1 MGPGMKDCPL
11 FLPRG
16 TQKKE
21 NQTYETRQ
29 RMVTSNSGTSFPNIK
44 GIKKPFPQLT
54 PSSNRL
60 SKNISSTTEKTSHSN
75 LDDVQSRIFYKKGNR
90 MNESSQKNSSMNVGP
105 PPNRAKGSK
114 KRDPLEKKTSKSQL
128 PLIPFQL
135 KNSIIDI
142 SQRTEDELK
151 ASSYMEGEPKRNIP
165 GSVAEAFPLG
175 SRFPEPSAGELFLD
189 FQSLN
194 IIKENADE
202 DSASDL
208 SDSERIPIPPSPFTP
223 PELNLRAEEIDPV
236 CFDPHTDQGSEQAE
250 YYYPDFL
257 PPPFNSWDLNNMI
270 SMTSSECK
278 NEPLPQTI
286 ESLGKY
292 IDRLVQLEWLQ
303 MQTVQNEKI
312 KLVKARPQTAPGT
325 LWTAKSPGKSKL
337 FPNTFSSKVLT
348 HPEGFTKFPPGQPVH
363 LRKREV
369 HCEEAHPSYYV
380 FQSSPKT
387 VDAVSS
393 RSCPPKQNYEMR
405 MKEKKK
411 KSNEGAKQQLV
422 DLPSSDSSSKLQ
434 ASGNIRIPKQ
444 PQILLS
450 PVEHLKPLKA
460 PIRPNPKRNGNANN
474 YGPANKATA
483 GRELKTNGGKQASYV
498 FK

>member
-11 FLPRG
+11 LLPRG
-16 TQKKE
+16 AQKKK
-21 NQTYETRQ
+21 NQPNETHQ
-29 RMVTSNSGTSFPNIK
+29 RMVTSNSGTSLPNIK
-44 GIKKPFPQLT
+44 GIKKPCPQLT
-54 PSSNRL
+54 PSSSRL
-60 SKNISSTTEKTSHSN
+60 SKNSSSTTEKTSHSS
-75 LDDVQSRIFYKKGNR
+75 LDDVQSRSFYKKGNR
-90 MNESSQKNSSMNVGP
+90 MTGSCQKSSSMNVGP
-105 PPNRAKGSK
+105 PLNRAKASK
-114 KRDPLEKKTSKSQL
+114 KKDPLDKKPSKSQL
-128 PLIPFQL
+128 PLIPSQL
-135 KNSIIDI
+135 KSSIIDI
-142 SQRTEDELK
+142 SQRTEDELR
-151 ASSYMEGEPKRNIP
+151 ASSYTEGDPKRNIP
-165 GSVAEAFPLG
+165 GSVAEAIPLG
-175 SRFPEPSAGELFLD
+175 SRFPEPSMGKLFLD

-194 IIKENADE
+194 IIKEDADE

-208 SDSERIPIPPSPFTP
+208 SDSERIPLPPSPLTP

-236 CFDPHTDQGSEQAE
+236 CFDTHTDQGSEQAE

-257 PPPFNSWDLNNMI
+257 PPPFNSWDLNNMA
-270 SMTSSECK
+270 SSTSTEYK
-278 NEPLPQTI
+278 NELLPQTI

-337 FPNTFSSKVLT
+337 FPNTLSSRMLT
-348 HPEGFTKFPPGQPVH
+348 HPEGFTKFPPSQAIH

-387 VDAVSS
+387 IDAISS
-393 RSCPPKQNYEMR
+393 RSCPQKQNYEMR
-405 MKEKKK
+405 VKEKKK
-411 KSNEGAKQQLV
+411 KPNDSAKQQLLE
-422 DLPSSDSSSKLQ
+422 LPCSDSSSKIQ

-444 PQILLS
+444 PQMLLS

-460 PIRPNPKRNGNANN
+460 PIRPNPKRNANN
-474 YGPANKATA
+474 YGSSNKATA
-483 GRELKTNGGKQASYV
+483 GRELKTNGGKQASYM

>member
-1 MGPGMKDCPL
+1 MGPGMKDSSL
-11 FLPRG
+11 LLPRG
-16 TQKKE
+16 AQKKE
-21 NQTYETRQ
+21 SQTYETRQ
-29 RMVTSNSGTSFPNIK
+29 RMVTGTSLPNIK

-54 PSSNRL
+54 PSSSRL
-60 SKNISSTTEKTSHSN
+60 SKNISSATEKTSHSN
-75 LDDVQSRIFYKKGNR
+75 LDDVQSRSFYKKGNR

-114 KRDPLEKKTSKSQL
+114 KKDPLEKKPSKSQL
-128 PLIPFQL
+128 PLIPSQL
-135 KNSIIDI
+135 KSSIIDI

-151 ASSYMEGEPKRNIP
+151 GGSHMEGDPKRNISA
-165 GSVAEAFPLG
+165 SVAEATSFG
-175 SRFPEPSAGELFLD
+175 SRFPEPSMGKLLLD
-189 FQSLN
+189 FQSLS
-194 IIKENADE
+194 ITEEDTDE

-208 SDSERIPIPPSPFTP
+208 SDSERIPFPPSPFTP

-236 CFDPHTDQGSEQAE
+236 CFDPHVDQGSEQAE

-257 PPPFNSWDLNNMI
+257 PPPFNSWDLNNMA
-270 SMTSSECK
+270 SSTSTEYKSEL
-278 NEPLPQTI
+278 LPQTI

-325 LWTAKSPGKSKL
+325 LWSAKSPVKSRL
-337 FPNTFSSKVLT
+337 FPNTLSSRILT
-348 HPEGFTKFPPGQPVH
+348 HPEGFTKFSPGQAVH

-387 VDAVSS
+387 IDAISS
-393 RSCPPKQNYEMR
+393 RSCPQKQNYEMR

-411 KSNEGAKQQLV
+411 KPNEGAKQQLLE
-422 DLPSSDSSSKLQ
+422 LPCNDSSSKIQ

-444 PQILLS
+444 PQMVLS
-450 PVEHLKPLKA
+450 SVEHLKPLKA

>member
-1 MGPGMKDCPL
+1 MGPGMKDCPSL
-11 FLPRG
+11 LPRG
-16 TQKKE
+16 TEKKE

-29 RMVTSNSGTSFPNIK
+29 RMVISNSGTSLPNIK

-54 PSSNRL
+54 PSSSRL
-60 SKNISSTTEKTSHSN
+60 SKNISSTTEKISHSN
-75 LDDVQSRIFYKKGNR
+75 LDDVQSRSFYKKGNR
-90 MNESSQKNSSMNVGP
+90 MNESSQKNSTNVGP
-105 PPNRAKGSK
+105 PLNRAKGSK
-114 KRDPLEKKTSKSQL
+114 KKNPVEKKSSKSQL
-128 PLIPFQL
+128 PLIPSQL
-135 KNSIIDI
+135 KSSIIDVP
-142 SQRTEDELK
+142 QRTEDELK
-151 ASSYMEGEPKRNIP
+151 AHNCIERDPKRNIT
-165 GSVAEAFPLG
+165 GSVAEATPFG
-175 SRFPEPSAGELFLD
+175 SRFPEPSVGKLFLD
-189 FQSLN
+189 VQSLS

-236 CFDPHTDQGSEQAE
+236 CFDPHTDQGCEQAE

-257 PPPFNSWDLNNMI
+257 PPPYNSWDLNNMA
-270 SMTSSECK
+270 SSTSSQYK

-303 MQTVQNEKI
+303 MQTIQNEKI
-312 KLVKARPQTAPGT
+312 KLAKARPQTAPST
-325 LWTAKSPGKSKL
+325 LWSAKSPGKSKL
-337 FPNTFSSKVLT
+337 FPSALSSRLLT
-348 HPEGFTKFPPGQPVH
+348 HPEGFTKFVPGQAVH

-393 RSCPPKQNYEMR
+393 RSCPQKQNYEMR

-411 KSNEGAKQQLV
+411 KPNEGAKQQLL
-422 DLPSSDSSSKLQ
+422 DLPCGDNSSKIQ

-444 PQILLS
+444 PQMLLS
-450 PVEHLKPLKA
+450 SFEHLKPLKS
-460 PIRPNPKRNGNANN
+460 PIGPNPKRNGNANN
-474 YGPANKATA
+474 CGLTNKATA
-483 GRELKTNGGKQASYV
+483 GRELKTNGGKQASYM

>member
-1 MGPGMKDCPL
+1 MKHAREC
-11 FLPRG
+11 
-16 TQKKE
+16 
-21 NQTYETRQ
+21 
-29 RMVTSNSGTSFPNIK
+29 SNSGTSLPNIK
-44 GIKKPFPQLT
+44 GVRKQFPQLT
-54 PSSNRL
+54 PSSSRL
-60 SKNISSTTEKTSHSN
+60 SKNITSTTEKTSHNN
-75 LDDVQSRIFYKKGNR
+75 LDDVQSRSFYKKGNR
-90 MNESSQKNSSMNVGP
+90 MNESCQKNSGVNVGP
-105 PPNRAKGSK
+105 PLNRAKGSK
-114 KRDPLEKKTSKSQL
+114 KKDPLEKKLSKSQL
-128 PLIPFQL
+128 PLISSQL
-135 KNSIIDI
+135 KSSIIDI

-151 ASSYMEGEPKRNIP
+151 TNNYKEGDPKRNIP
-165 GSVAEAFPLG
+165 GSLAEATSIG
-175 SRFPEPSAGELFLD
+175 SRFLEPSMGKLFLD

-194 IIKENADE
+194 IIKEDADE

-236 CFDPHTDQGSEQAE
+236 CFDPHADQGSGQAE

-257 PPPFNSWDLNNMI
+257 PPPFNSWDLNNMA
-270 SMTSSECK
+270 SSTSSEYK
-278 NEPLPQTI
+278 NELLPHTI

-325 LWTAKSPGKSKL
+325 LWTAKSPGKSRL
-337 FPNTFSSKVLT
+337 LTNTLSSRMLT
-348 HPEGFTKFPPGQPVH
+348 HPEGFTKFPPSQAVH

-387 VDAVSS
+387 VDAISS
-393 RSCPPKQNYEMR
+393 RSCPQKQNYEKR

-411 KSNEGAKQQLV
+411 KPNEGSKQQLLE
-422 DLPSSDSSSKLQ
+422 LPCSDSSSKIQ

-444 PQILLS
+444 PQVLLS
-450 PVEHLKPLKA
+450 PFEHLKPLKA
-460 PIRPNPKRNGNANN
+460 HIRPNPKRNGNTNN
-474 YGPANKATA
+474 YGPTNKATA
-483 GRELKTNGGKQASYV
+483 GRELKTNGGKQASYM